1 MASRGLTLVSSTPT
15 PTPNPGLPT
24 RLSADAS
31 KINAAASFIIWP
43 NTLQAASYYRQHAN
57 LRAHKTS
64 FSSADQG
71 RWPHPVQEG
80 RRHFL
85 VL

>member
-24 RLSADAS
+24 RLSANAS

-43 NTLQAASYYRQHAN
+43 NTLQATIDNMQI
-57 LRAHKTS
+57 LELIT
-64 FSSADQG
+64 
-71 RWPHPVQEG
+71 PVSLQLTKAGGPTQCRKEG
-80 RRHFL
+80 GIS
-85 VL
+85 